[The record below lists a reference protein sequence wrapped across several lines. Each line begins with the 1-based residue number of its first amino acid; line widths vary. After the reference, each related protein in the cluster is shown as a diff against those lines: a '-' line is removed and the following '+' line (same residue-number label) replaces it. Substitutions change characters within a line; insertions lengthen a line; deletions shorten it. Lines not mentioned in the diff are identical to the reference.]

1 MSRNL
6 LRTSTILHSELLSY
20 LCTYMNMNCLHIS
33 KIIICVL
40 SFCPIRNLF
49 QQSSSLFY
57 PDREKNPRHS
67 PWRHVAQQ
75 GENIPVLIWP
85 ILSVQNSNRD
95 VPGGG
100 RSWWGENCCRES
112 KMLNTALENKIQI
125 RPDPNHSILP
135 DPTLSFDI
143 KS

>member
-1 MSRNL
+1 M
-6 LRTSTILHSELLSY
+6 HSFFLSPFV
-20 LCTYMNMNCLHIS
+20 
-33 KIIICVL
+33 IC
-40 SFCPIRNLF
+40 
-49 QQSSSLFY
+49 SSSRHLLFFI
-57 PDREKNPRHS
+57 RIEKKNPRHS

-75 GENIPVLIWP
+75 GENIPVFIWP
-85 ILSVQNSNRD
+85 ILSVQNINRD